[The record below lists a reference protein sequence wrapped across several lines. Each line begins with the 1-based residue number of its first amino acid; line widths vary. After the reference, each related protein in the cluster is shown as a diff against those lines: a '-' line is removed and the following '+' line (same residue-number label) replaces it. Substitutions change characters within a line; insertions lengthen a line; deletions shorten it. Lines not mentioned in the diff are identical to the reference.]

1 MKKLIF
7 HIALSVALF
16 CVLTVIF
23 IGYGKEKLP
32 FYQVDKSDGNGI
44 TLTEGEDY
52 QCVGVPIEIIEK
64 PKNVRAGDTVFL
76 TFKGESYTDYEIRV
90 YYPSGVSTE
99 EGLTPRKSDA
109 DGKFGWEFN
118 VSENSTAKKLKIAVI
133 SENSYLIT
141 EIEFIS

>member
-1 MKKLIF
+1 MKKLVF
-7 HIALSVALF
+7 HIAISVALF

-23 IGYGKEKLP
+23 IGYGKEKPP
-32 FYQVDKSDGNGI
+32 FYQVDKSDGSGI

-52 QCVGVPIEIIEK
+52 QCVGAPIEILEK

-99 EGLTPRKSDA
+99 ESLSPRKSDGE
-109 DGKFGWEFN
+109 GKFGWEFI
-118 VSENSTAKKLKIAVI
+118 VSANSVAEKLRIAVL
-133 SENSYLIT
+133 SDNSCLIT
-141 EIEFIS
+141 EIEITG